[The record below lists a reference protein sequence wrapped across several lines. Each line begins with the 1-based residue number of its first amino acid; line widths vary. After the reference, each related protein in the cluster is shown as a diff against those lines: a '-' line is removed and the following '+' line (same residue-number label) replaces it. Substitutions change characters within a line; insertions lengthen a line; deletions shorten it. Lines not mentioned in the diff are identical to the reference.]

1 VIEFPEQR
9 VDRIINDVLDLEGD
23 RFTDDPADR
32 GGPTRWGI
40 TEAVARANGYTGD
53 MRTLPRDVA
62 FGIYRR
68 RYVIEP
74 RFSDVMALDPSIGAE
89 LVDTGVNMGQ
99 DVAAAFLQRWLNAF
113 TDGRRYA
120 SLKVDG
126 NIGNITLDAL
136 RAFLRWRGPMGT
148 TALLRGLNGSQS
160 ARYLDLTERD
170 PSQRRFA
177 FGWIS
182 NRVEMP

>member
-23 RFTDDPADR
+23 RFTADPADR

-40 TEAVARANGYTGD
+40 TEAVARANAYTGD

-74 RFSDVMALDPSIGAE
+74 RFSDVMTIDPSIGAE
-89 LVDTGVNMGQ
+89 LVDTGVNMGPQ
-99 DVAAAFLQRWLNAF
+99 RAATFLQRWLNAF
-113 TDGRRYA
+113 TDGRY
-120 SLKVDG
+120 SVLTVDG
-126 NIGNITLDAL
+126 AIGDVTLAAL

-148 TALLRGLNGSQS
+148 TALLRGLNASQ
-160 ARYLDLTERD
+160 AAHYLDLTERD
-170 PSQRRFA
+170 RTQRRFA
-177 FGWIS
+177 FGWVS
-182 NRVEMP
+182 PRVDL